1 MFRSEGPMEE
11 QHVVR
16 WVKSADIESVA
27 KIDKQSFPNAWHEED
42 FHRVLKVKTNHILVA
57 EVDKKIVA
65 YALAMRFRGWV
76 DIHRMATH
84 PGHRR
89 QGIGSLLVESL
100 AMREAWK
107 QPWLTAVINETET
120 GVNDFLRSC
129 AMKPQRMIRGDV
141 PECGHDAYEFVRPR
155 WSGA

>member
-1 MFRSEGPMEE
+1 MEE

-27 KIDKQSFPNAWHEED
+27 KIDKQSFTNSWHEED

-129 AMKPQRMIRGDV
+129 KFKAARMIRGDV
-141 PECGHDAYEFVRPR
+141 KECGHDAYEFARKR
-155 WSGA
+155 WIGEQEWQGS